1 MNIAITLQHLFP
13 DSTPRVD
20 WLVVDDGSGQRISEW
35 NLADPQPTH
44 EQLNAVWAAANSANE
59 WSLVREKRAILLD
72 GSDWTQLPDVPM
84 SDEKRAE
91 WATYRQDLRDIT
103 TQANPATVSW
113 PTPPE

>member
-20 WLVVDDGSGQRISEW
+20 WSVVDDGDGQVIAEW
-35 NLADPQPTH
+35 NLPGARPTT
-44 EQLNAVWAAANSANE
+44 EQLNAAWTDANSAHE
-59 WSLVREKRAILLD
+59 WGLVRDKRSVLLD
-72 GSDWTQLPDVPM
+72 SSDWTQLPDVPM
-84 SDEKRAE
+84 SDERISE
-91 WATYRQDLRDIT
+91 WGAYRQDLRDIT